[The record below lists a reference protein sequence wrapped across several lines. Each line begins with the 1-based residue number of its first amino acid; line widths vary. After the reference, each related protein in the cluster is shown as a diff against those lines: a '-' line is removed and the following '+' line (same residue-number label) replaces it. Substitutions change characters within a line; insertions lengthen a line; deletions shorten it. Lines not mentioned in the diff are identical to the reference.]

1 MGFKPDH
8 AVNHVYT
15 GPLKLACPH
24 DIGFFIK
31 AGLDFHN
38 GHNLFTQF
46 SSLNQGVNNGRVATG
61 AVQGLLDSQYLGVVG
76 GLGDELLDAG

>member
-8 AVNHVYT
+8 AVNHVHA
-15 GPLKLACPH
+15 GPLKLARPH

-38 GHNLFTQF
+38 GHNLFAQF
-46 SSLNQGVNNGRVATG
+46 SGLNQGVNNG
-61 AVQGLLDSQYLGVVG
+61 
-76 GLGDELLDAG
+76 